1 MDDITDILR
10 QVADWPREDQE
21 ELAQVARE
29 IAARRTGIYTLT
41 QEEQMVIAAAREED
55 FVPDDEVSEF
65 WRRVSL
71 EVR

>member
-1 MDDITDILR
+1 
-10 QVADWPREDQE
+10 
-21 ELAQVARE
+21 
-29 IAARRTGIYTLT
+29 
-41 QEEQMVIAAAREED
+41 MVIAAAREED